1 MENEINL
8 VRKFH
13 IEKYYVENP
22 LQLGNIQ
29 LFQIG
34 RTHCKND
41 SFIET
46 HIHRNWFELTQ
57 IFDGKGYIYTNG
69 VCVPI
74 KEGEIYVSFPGDIH
88 AIDTDKNDPLKY
100 NFLSFWPN
108 DEKLLS
114 KLDEIMFYNSDPTK
128 RIFTNRDIEYLI
140 GNSISETLFNDDYSD
155 DILICTLNQ
164 ITRYLIR
171 DFENKYDKPKLNVDS
186 SQELCYQIMNYIST
200 HIYAIDNLRS
210 LSEYFGYSY
219 SYISDVFRKTTGET
233 LMQYYTLR
241 RLDVS
246 AMLIKENRLSIGE
259 ISELLKYSSIY
270 TFSRAFKNKFGK
282 SPTDYRKSIETES
295 AHMEKPTQ

>member
-1 MENEINL
+1 MKSEINL
-8 VRKFH
+8 IRKFH

-22 LQLGNIQ
+22 LQLGNMQ

-41 SFIET
+41 SIIET

-57 IFDGKGYIYTNG
+57 VFEGKGHIYTNG

-74 KEGEIYVSFPGDIH
+74 KAGEIYLSFPGDIH
-88 AIDTDKNDPLKY
+88 AIDTDKNNPLKY

-108 DEKLLS
+108 DESILAE
-114 KLDEIMFYNSDPTK
+114 LDKIMFYNSDPTK
-128 RIFTNRDIEYLI
+128 RIFTNKDIEYLI
-140 GNSISETLFNDDYSD
+140 GNSISEILYNDEYSK
-155 DILICTLNQ
+155 DILVCALNQ

-171 DFENKYDKPKLNVDS
+171 SFDSKTGVARLNVDS
-186 SQELCYQIMNYIST
+186 SQELCYQLMNYIST
-200 HIYAIDNLRS
+200 HIYAMDNLNS
-210 LSEYFGYSY
+210 LAQYFGYSY
-219 SYISDVFRKTTGET
+219 SYISDVFHKTTGET
-233 LMQYYTLR
+233 LIQYYTLR

-259 ISELLKYSSIY
+259 ISELLRYSSIY

-282 SPTDYRKSIETES
+282 SPTDYRKSIET
-295 AHMEKPTQ
+295 